1 MEFFKNAK
9 TVRLRSHHD
18 KYLWAEED
26 EETVSQDRDGASRN
40 ARWQVE
46 FIEGSP
52 QIRLKSRYN
61 LYLTGTQ
68 IPFLLGMTGKKVL
81 QTMPSKLDSSV
92 EWEPI
97 RDGFHVKL
105 KTRYGNYLRANG
117 GPPPWRNKVT
127 HDIPHRTATQDWIF
141 WEIEVM
147 EITVGPTSPV
157 PTPVAGPTSASPIS
171 AGPTSAGPISAGPT
185 SASPISAGPTSAG
198 PISAGPTSAGKESD
212 PLSPVP
218 HPKPD
223 GRLIYYA
230 IGDDNGDVEDGY
242 EWPSFLFK
250 GNGLQELTK
259 KLEEETDLHDIIVCA
274 HHPLTGNLYPLRLK
288 LPPNNASM
296 HLVLVKASSYLAR
309 NFA

>member
-26 EETVSQDRDGASRN
+26 EESVSQDRDGASRN
-40 ARWQVE
+40 ARWEVE
-46 FIEGSP
+46 FIEGSS

-61 LYLTGTQ
+61 LYLTATQ
-68 IPFLLGMTGKKVL
+68 IPFLLGMTGRKVL

-147 EITVGPTSPV
+147 EITVGPPSPV
-157 PTPVAGPTSASPIS
+157 PTP
-171 AGPTSAGPISAGPT
+171 AGPTSAGEKSEPH
-185 SASPISAGPTSAG
+185 
-198 PISAGPTSAGKESD
+198 
-212 PLSPVP
+212 SPVS

-274 HHPLTGNLYPLRLK
+274 HHPLTGKLYPLRLQ

-296 HLVLVKASSYLAR
+296 HLVLVKASSNLAR
-309 NFA
+309 NFS